1 MRRGQR
7 LPDDQ
12 AEVVFSDVFV
22 EQIAELHPDEQVEVL
37 AAAVRLCDDPAGKH
51 PLKPPLQGWNTE
63 DVLAGESRMIYHA
76 GEVDGVGVIDVLC
89 LGPRSDNKIYDMAK
103 GLVRTGLL
111 TDDEVTFLWE
121 ALAVLDVVAEE
132 VGLDGWDFRPEPAPE
147 GMRLAAIRSGLLT
160 EDQASLLSK
169 DEIEAAMAAGWA
181 DGTPDPRAALAA
193 ALERARD
200 RSHAPADIDE
210 VLSGRAEGR
219 CGAAMPR
226 AGASCIRKQGHP
238 GPHRA
243 SP

>member
-22 EQIAELHPDEQVEVL
+22 EQIAELHPDQQVEVL
-37 AAAVRLCDDPAGKH
+37 AAAVRLCEDPAGKH

-63 DVLAGESRMIYHA
+63 DVLAGESRMIYRA
-76 GEVDGVGVIDVLC
+76 GELDGVGVIDVLC
-89 LGPRSDNKIYDMAK
+89 LGPRSGNRIYDMAE
-103 GLVRTGLL
+103 GLVATGLL

-121 ALAVLDVVAEE
+121 ALAVLDVVAED

-147 GMRLAAIRSGLLT
+147 GMRLAAIRAGLLA
-160 EDQASLLSK
+160 EEQASQLSK

-193 ALERARD
+193 ALERARE
-200 RSHAPADIDE
+200 RSREPADIE
-210 VLSGRAEGR
+210 AVLSGRAEGR

-226 AGASCIRKQGHP
+226 AGASCIRKHGHP

>member
-12 AEVVFSDVFV
+12 AEIVFSDVFV
-22 EQIAELHPDEQVEVL
+22 DQLADLHPDEQVEVL
-37 AAAVRLCDDPAGKH
+37 AAAVRLCEDPAGKH

-89 LGPRSDNKIYDMAK
+89 LGPRSDNKIYDMAE
-103 GLVRTGLL
+103 GLAGTGLL

-121 ALAVLDVVAEE
+121 ALAVLDVVAED
-132 VGLDGWDFRPEPAPE
+132 VGLDGWDYRPDVAPE
-147 GMRLAAIRSGLLT
+147 GMRLAAVRSGLLT
-160 EDQASLLSK
+160 EEQASLLSK
-169 DEIEAAMAAGWA
+169 DEVEAAMAAGWA
-181 DGTPDPRAALAA
+181 DGAPDPRAALAA
-193 ALERARD
+193 ALERARG
-200 RSHAPADIDE
+200 RSHGPADIDA
-210 VLSGRAEGR
+210 VLSDRAEGR

-226 AGASCIRKQGHP
+226 ARASCIRKQGHP

-243 SP
+243 SA